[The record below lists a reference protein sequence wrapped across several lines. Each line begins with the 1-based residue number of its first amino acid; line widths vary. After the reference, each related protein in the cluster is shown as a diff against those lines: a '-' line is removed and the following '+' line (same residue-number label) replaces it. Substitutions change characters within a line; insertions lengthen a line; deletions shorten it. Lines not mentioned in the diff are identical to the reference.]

1 MSTHRVEITTL
12 ETISDHPNADRLDIA
27 LVGDTDWQVVIGKGN
42 FERGDTCIYIPI
54 DSLLPEDLET
64 HLFPPDSKITLD
76 KHRVRSIK
84 IRGAMSQ
91 GMVINPRD
99 LFGLFPGLQDYSIGD
114 DVADFLG
121 VTKYEP
127 PTSAFQGQSTKHRQ
141 ARKGNPDFLKY
152 TDIENYKYYPRI
164 FEDDEEVYITEKI
177 HGTSVRYALLP
188 TAVNS
193 FWRRIKK
200 FLHLLPQY
208 EFCYGSRNVQLQF
221 DKGKLFYDNDVY
233 AEIAKRLGIE
243 DILLPGEALYGEI
256 VGSGIQK
263 GYTYGCSEGELD
275 FYAYDVKVDGRYL
288 DMPAFIR
295 WVGKHGIKR
304 VPLIYTGKMEFCNL
318 DNARSGPSTIRDIH
332 TNKAVQD
339 VREGVV
345 IKPVVETLCFMG
357 RKVLKLMNDDY
368 LLDKEN
374 TDHH

>member
-1 MSTHRVEITTL
+1 MSAHRVEITTL
-12 ETISDHPNADRLDIA
+12 KVINDHPNADRLDIA

-42 FERGDTCIYIPI
+42 FEKGDTCIYIPI

-99 LFGLFPGLQDYSIGD
+99 LESLYPGLCDYVIGV
-114 DVADFLG
+114 DVADILG
-121 VTKYEP
+121 ITKHEP
-127 PTSAFQGQSTKHRQ
+127 PTSAFQGQSQKHRQ
-141 ARKGNPDFLKY
+141 KRKGNPDFLKY

-164 FEDDEEVYITEKI
+164 FEDDEDVYITEKI
-177 HGTSVRYALLP
+177 HGTSVRYAMLP
-188 TAVNS
+188 MAVNS
-193 FWRRIKK
+193 LWKRAKK
-200 FLHLLPQY
+200 LLRLLPQY

-221 DKGKLFYDNDVY
+221 DKGKLFYENDVY

-263 GYTYGCSEGELD
+263 GYTYGCSEGEWD

-304 VPLIYTGKMEFCNL
+304 VPLIYTGPMQSCDL
-318 DNARSGPSTIRDIH
+318 DELRSGPSAILNIF
-332 TNKAVQD
+332 NNEPVQD
-339 VREGVV
+339 VREGIV
-345 IKPVVETLCFMG
+345 IKPAVETQCYMG
-357 RKVLKLMNDDY
+357 RKVLKHLNDTY
-368 LLDKEN
+368 LLDKTN
-374 TDHH
+374 TDAH